1 MQKSLAQKDIVEN
14 LKRLGLEHG
23 AAVEVHSSL
32 SSIGFVEGSASTVIN
47 ALMEVVGENGA
58 IVMSAYLVTPLI
70 PLTQEEKI
78 KGITAKVRKLDEHAN
93 CKTGMGVIVDTFCKL
108 PNTYLGK
115 GIHRVCAWGHNAQL
129 HSQGYEYLLSID
141 GWVLLIGVDIHRCS
155 CMHTAEDKV
164 EWPKEILEYLELP
177 EEIQRQYPR
186 ADWYVEY
193 QDPHKPLPEDAW
205 GKVQT
210 EAGRRGLIRR
220 GYIGNAECMLFKVK
234 PVVDI
239 YEEFLRT
246 DPFELFDI
254 EKAQIV
260 KEMVRGS

>member
-1 MQKSLAQKDIVEN
+1 MQKPLTQKDIVDD
-14 LKRLGLEHG
+14 LKRLGLERD

-32 SSIGFVEGSASTVIN
+32 RSMGFVENGAQTVIN
-47 ALMEVVGENGA
+47 ALMEVVGEEGA

-70 PLTQEEKI
+70 PLTEEEKR
-78 KGITAKVRKLDEHAN
+78 KGITAKVRKLDEHAH

-108 PNTYLGK
+108 PDTYLGK
-115 GIHRVCAWGHNAQL
+115 GINRVCAWGRDAKL

-164 EWPKEILEYLELP
+164 EWPKEILEHFELP
-177 EEIQRQYPR
+177 EEIQQQYPKS
-186 ADWYVEY
+186 DWYVEY

-205 GKVQT
+205 GKVQM
-210 EAGRRGLIRR
+210 EAERRGLIRR
-220 GYIGNAECMLFKVK
+220 GHIGKAECMLFKAK

-246 DPFELFDI
+246 EPFELFGI
-254 EKAQIV
+254 EKP
-260 KEMVRGS
+260 